1 MKKLNSII
9 STFNRTIVELEDLI
23 SSNNKR
29 IGKNDKVIAKRAA
42 ANTDM
47 TVENQRA
54 FEIKS
59 NIKQLLGMTK

>member
-9 STFNRTIVELEDLI
+9 NTFNRTIVELEDLI

-54 FEIKS
+54 FEIKN